1 MLIQTGQ
8 VAKTLGVTNQTVHNW
23 CKAGMPHT
31 LITEGEHKGEK
42 RFDLAAAT
50 AWRDAN
56 RKDPIKGG
64 TREGAGRK
72 RRRTATEKATPQL
85 PLSEAEAIAALPPD
99 QQAEARARQAE
110 LDAEE
115 KRMDRFRRMIENG
128 EAGFSEALAKMSKTD
143 AERILRVI
151 ETRRA
156 KLELDETAGKLIE
169 KETAD
174 LAWAEALTWTR
185 SGLETFPQRLEALL
199 RPLLGLDAAGAE
211 LVRRTTQKAIRD
223 LCETMAENPLAA
235 VG

>member
-72 RRRTATEKATPQL
+72 RRRTATEKATAPL
-85 PLSEAEAIAALPPD
+85 PLGELDGLSDQEKEAAKAAKAEREAE
-99 QQAEARARQAE
+99 EA
-110 LDAEE
+110 
-115 KRMDRFRRMIENG
+115 RMDRFRRMIENG

-156 KLELDETAGKLIE
+156 KLELDETAGKLLE
-169 KETAD
+169 KEGVA
-174 LAWAEALTWTR
+174 LAWAEALGWAR
-185 SGLETFPQRLEALL
+185 SGLETFPQRLEAKL
-199 RPLLGLDAAGAE
+199 RPLLGLDAVGSE
-211 LVRRTTQKAIRD
+211 VLRRTSEQVIRE
-223 LCETMAENPLAA
+223 LCESMAGNPLAVTA
-235 VG
+235 